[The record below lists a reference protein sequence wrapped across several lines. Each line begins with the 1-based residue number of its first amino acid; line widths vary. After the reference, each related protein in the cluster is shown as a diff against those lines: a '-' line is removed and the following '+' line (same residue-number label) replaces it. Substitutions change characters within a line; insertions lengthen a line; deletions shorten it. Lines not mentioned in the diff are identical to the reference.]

1 MDIENLDVE
10 LPEKST
16 NKQKSF
22 KISEFYPP
30 IPRPFYRGAAF
41 ANRFNIAPGY
51 RWDGQDRSNAWEKQW
66 FLNQNKR
73 EAKATDNYV
82 HNVESM

>member
-1 MDIENLDVE
+1 MVII
-10 LPEKST
+10 K
-16 NKQKSF
+16 
-22 KISEFYPP
+22 
-30 IPRPFYRGAAF
+30 F